1 MKPPEPALVVELFP
15 PMRQE
20 LLRLLSSLSRAE
32 WERPTSCSFWSVK
45 DVALHLLG
53 GDLGILSRRR
63 DGYESAGKAI
73 ESYAELV
80 ALINSLNDVWVK
92 ATRRLSP
99 RVLCDLLQFTG
110 PQVEKFFA
118 SLDPL
123 AVGVPVDWAGP
134 EPAPVW
140 LDLAREYTERWHHQ
154 QQIRDAVG
162 KPGLKQRRF
171 FHPVLDTFVRGLP
184 RTFKDVAAA
193 EGTAVRLSIQGEAGG
208 DWFLVRESSQWALY
222 LEVEVPPAASVV
234 INQEDAWRLFTK
246 GLSPK
251 EARSRARMEGDPA
264 LGARVLEMVSV
275 LA

>member
-1 MKPPEPALVVELFP
+1 MKRPEPVLVAELFP

-20 LLRLLSSLSRAE
+20 LLHLLSSLSPAE
-32 WERPTSCSFWSVK
+32 WERPTSCSLWSVK

-63 DGYESAGKAI
+63 DEYQGAGKAI
-73 ESYAELV
+73 ESHEELV
-80 ALINSLNDVWVK
+80 AFINSLNDIWVK

-110 PQVEKFFA
+110 PQVEEFFA
-118 SLDPL
+118 SLDPV
-123 AVGVPVDWAGP
+123 AAGPPVDWAGP

-162 KPGLKQRRF
+162 KPGLKERRF

-184 RTFKDVAAA
+184 RTFKDIAAVP
-193 EGTAVRLSIQGEAGG
+193 GTAVQLSIQGEAGG
-208 DWFLVRESSQWALY
+208 DWSLVRESSQWTLY
-222 LEVEVPPAASVV
+222 LEAEAPPAASVV
-234 INQEDAWRLFTK
+234 IDQEDAWRLFTK

>member
-1 MKPPEPALVVELFP
+1 MKRPEPVLVVELFP

-20 LLRLLSSLSRAE
+20 LLRLLSNLSPVE
-32 WERPTSCSFWSVK
+32 WERPTSCSLWSVK

-63 DGYESAGKAI
+63 DEYQGAGKPI
-73 ESYAELV
+73 ESYEELV
-80 ALINSLNDVWVK
+80 ALINSLNEIWVK

-110 PQVEKFFA
+110 PQVEAFFA

-123 AVGVPVDWAGP
+123 AAGVPVDWAGAG
-134 EPAPVW
+134 PAPVW

-162 KPGLKQRRF
+162 KPGLKQRQF
-171 FHPVLDTFVRGLP
+171 FRPVLDTFVRGLP
-184 RTFKDVAAA
+184 RTFKDVGAAA
-193 EGTAVRLSIQGEAGG
+193 GTAVQLSIQGESGG
-208 DWFLVRESSQWALY
+208 DWFLVRESSHWTLF
-222 LEVEVPPAASVV
+222 VEAETTPAASVLLD
-234 INQEDAWRLFTK
+234 QEDAWRLFTK

-251 EARSRARMEGDPA
+251 EARSRARVEGDPA
-264 LGARVLEMVSV
+264 LGARVLETVAV